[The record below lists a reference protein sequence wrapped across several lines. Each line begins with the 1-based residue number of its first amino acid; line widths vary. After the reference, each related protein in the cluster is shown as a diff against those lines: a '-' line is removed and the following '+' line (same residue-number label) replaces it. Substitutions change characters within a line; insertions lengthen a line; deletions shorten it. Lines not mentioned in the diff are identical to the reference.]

1 MSPVEDYI
9 HACEN
14 INQRNILAVIHDLI
28 RDIPGV
34 THKLRYNIP
43 FYHRKSW
50 ICYMN
55 PIKKEGIELAFLRGN
70 ELSNEQGILNLK
82 GRKQVAGI
90 EIFAPKDI
98 PLTAINEILQE
109 ALLLDEQVK
118 NLFKNIKL
126 KSL

>member
-1 MSPVEDYI
+1 MSAVEDYI
-9 HACEN
+9 HTCEN

-28 RDIPGV
+28 RDMPGI

-43 FYHRKSW
+43 FYYRKSW
-50 ICYMN
+50 ICYLN

-70 ELSNEQGILNLK
+70 ELSNEQGILDFK

-90 EIFAPKDI
+90 DVFEPKEI
-98 PLTAINEILQE
+98 PLIAINEILQE

-118 NLFKNIKL
+118 YASKRSKE
-126 KSL
+126 K